1 VSRQSRARDARA
13 ADGQS
18 AQSVRRSDLR
28 PRQPMT
34 DTQLLAAAKR
44 AALVAERKAAK
55 AQRAEGQPRSFH

>member
-34 DTQLLAAAKR
+34 DAQLLASAKR
-44 AALVAERKAAK
+44 AALVATRKAQKAK
-55 AQRAEGQPRSFH
+55 RAGGEPRSFH